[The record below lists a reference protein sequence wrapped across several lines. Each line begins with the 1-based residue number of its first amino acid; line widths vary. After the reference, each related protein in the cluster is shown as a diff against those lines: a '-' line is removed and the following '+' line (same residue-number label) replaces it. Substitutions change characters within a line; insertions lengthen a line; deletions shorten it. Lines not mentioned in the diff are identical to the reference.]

1 MYLHIF
7 SFNFSYFVFKE
18 EELKDIIEK
27 AREMEDKYGHYFDMI
42 IINNDMER
50 AYHELLLEINKVER
64 EPQWI
69 PASWVRGGHVRF
81 MNPHVR
87 TTGPYFG
94 RSN

>member
-1 MYLHIF
+1 M
-7 SFNFSYFVFKE
+7 KE
-18 EELKDIIEK
+18 IIEK
-27 AREMEDKYGHYFDMI
+27 ARDMEDKYGHYFDMI

-50 AYHELLLEINKVER
+50 AYHELLHEVNKVER

-69 PASWVRGGHVRF
+69 PSSWIRGGHVRF

-87 TTGPYFG
+87 NTGTYYG